1 MGVMPKRVATAVL
14 VLIAWQESTS
24 FGGFSPLAQPREPLR
39 QTRASMAD
47 VLAAAEGTMRNPAVQ
62 AAWTNLMTVVGNLQ
76 KGFDLLNGL
85 NTAATNW
92 EKWTDKSDPE
102 YTRRGNKAKH
112 VSDLVQSIKDNM
124 KSNNNVMIPR
134 VKLPEKQIRGTYIEQ
149 LMVAVLC
156 DNVTGGLVAVHA
168 ESGSGKS
175 VATMLAALEAG
186 RSRPSDYYV
195 VLQNNLNQRLC
206 GFFRVSEASLMADI
220 VDDFF
225 FALRK
230 EKIQLRLVFDN
241 VLDSGATDDM
251 NKDQLKALARA
262 AGDWEHQVLFTMQEQ
277 EAAQSVADLNGA
289 TTRLAPQQDKAFGA
303 YRWTQNEAEKLFQSL
318 MSDSMP
324 INIKKAL
331 AETKVPD
338 EIGGWRPRDI
348 KFFMTYGLKP
358 VAPRRRMQAGWAG
371 FTSYSKTKFKLH
383 KLKTKQPHRV
393 APCK

>member
-76 KGFDLLNGL
+76 KGFDLSNGL

-112 VSDLVQSIKDNM
+112 VSDLVLSIKDNM

-324 INIKKAL
+324 INMKKPL
-331 AETKVPD
+331 QRPKSLMRLED
-338 EIGGWRPRDI
+338 GDHEI
-348 KFFMTYGLKP
+348 
-358 VAPRRRMQAGWAG
+358 
-371 FTSYSKTKFKLH
+371 SSSS
-383 KLKTKQPHRV
+383 
-393 APCK
+393 